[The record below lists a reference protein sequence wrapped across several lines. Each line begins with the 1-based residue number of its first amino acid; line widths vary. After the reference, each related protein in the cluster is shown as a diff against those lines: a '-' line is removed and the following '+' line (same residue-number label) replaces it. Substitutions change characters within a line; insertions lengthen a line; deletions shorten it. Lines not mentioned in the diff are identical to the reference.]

1 MIDFTPT
8 PPARE
13 AVDSRTEHAPPS
25 VSACFKKKAAVQK
38 ETTPA

>member
-25 VSACFKKKAAVQK
+25 GIGLFQKKAAVQK